1 MKYKLLLLL
10 MLILLA
16 GTEAFEAK
24 AQNLVIKTKD
34 GDENIE
40 LLSSLQDFTFSENN
54 LLLNY
59 LSGSTEIYSIS
70 NISTLYFR
78 NVQVT
83 GIGNFT
89 LNEDTGEIFFYP
101 NPAGSIIHVHNLHEG
116 TLTVHVYRMDGV
128 MLLCTQVS
136 SASETVDVSD
146 LESGLYLVKSRHQVF
161 KLWKL

>member
-10 MLILLA
+10 MLILLT
-16 GTEAFEAK
+16 GTEAFKVK

-40 LLSSLQDFTFSENN
+40 LLSSLQDFIFSENN

-83 GIGNFT
+83 GVGNYT
-89 LNEDTGEIFFYP
+89 LNKNTGEIFIYP
-101 NPAGSIIHVHNLHEG
+101 NPAGSMIHVHNLPEG
-116 TLTVHVYRMDGV
+116 TFTVYVYRIDGV
-128 MLLCTQVS
+128 MLLCTQVT
-136 SASETVDVSD
+136 SASDSVDMSN
-146 LESGLYLVKSRHQVF
+146 LESGLYLVKIRHQVF